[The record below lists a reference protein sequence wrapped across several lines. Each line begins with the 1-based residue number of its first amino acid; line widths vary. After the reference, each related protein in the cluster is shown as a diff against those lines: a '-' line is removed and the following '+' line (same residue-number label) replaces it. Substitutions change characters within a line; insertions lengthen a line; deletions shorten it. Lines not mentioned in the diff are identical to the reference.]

1 MRRPEELP
9 GHIPARFSVRD
20 ALRAGVS
27 PERLRRDDL
36 ARPFPGVRMR
46 LPAETAAAAS
56 DGIDDAGPPP
66 PDLYARQAC
75 ERLSR
80 IRAYAPRLRPGQFL
94 SHESAATLWGA
105 PLPLVLHDGLP
116 IDGRTLPVH
125 VSTFGTASLVRTS
138 GVQAHRARTET
149 TDVRMLDGVCVSSPA
164 STWASLGTL
173 PLVDLVAL
181 GDHLCRVW
189 RRGPGRPQPERP
201 ALTTVEDLRRAIAS
215 GRRIGV
221 GRLRKAIELVREDS
235 WSPRESA
242 LRCRIVLAG
251 LPEPELNHDVYDAS
265 GRFLAC
271 VDLAYPAQRIAVEY
285 HGVVHHSRY
294 AQDVERV
301 ARLRAAGWIVIE
313 VTASLFADNDEL
325 IRRIR
330 GALRTG

>member
-9 GHIPARFSVRD
+9 GHIGARFSVRD

-36 ARPFPGVRMR
+36 ARPFPGVRIR
-46 LPAETAAAAS
+46 LPAEPSTTGGGATDS
-56 DGIDDAGPPP
+56 PPR
-66 PDLYARQAC
+66 DLYARQTG

-80 IRAYAPRLRPGQFL
+80 IRAYAPRLGPGQFL
-94 SHESAATLWGA
+94 SHESAAALWGA
-105 PLPLVLHDGLP
+105 PLPLVLRDGVP
-116 IDGRTLPVH
+116 VDGGTLPVH

-138 GVQAHRARTET
+138 GVRAHRARIET
-149 TDVRMLDGVCVSSPA
+149 TAVHMLDGVRVSSPA

-189 RRGPGRPQPERP
+189 RRRPGRPQPDRP
-201 ALTTVEDLRRAIAS
+201 ALTTVEELRHVIAS
-215 GRRIGV
+215 GRRVGV
-221 GRLRKAIELVREDS
+221 GRLREAVELVREDS

-271 VDLAYPAQRIAVEY
+271 VDLAYPSRRIAVEY
-285 HGVVHHSRY
+285 HGVVHHSSY
-294 AQDVERV
+294 AQDVERI

-313 VTASLFADNDEL
+313 VTASLFAADDEL

-330 GALRTG
+330 SALRTG